1 MRASA
6 SIAMQIYTRKM
17 KKPKV
22 LWISPYAPYDKVAHG
37 GGKTHNFYI
46 KYFHQQRCF
55 DITLLSLCM
64 NEEKEKLD
72 LNRYGIKN
80 QISVMDQNALAR
92 LIRLVR
98 SGMAY
103 RNVRDKYGGVCLPYE
118 RTRMEKMVRWYYD
131 SGNRPDI
138 IILQWTFSLM
148 LIDLL
153 KEYFPDSFVVG
164 IEEDVT
170 FLNIM
175 RKASDVQTSK
185 WERVFWKKRLSVL
198 KERELSALEKCSLIV
213 TNNYKDTK
221 LLVTNGIEE
230 SSIFTSAPYIDLYTQ
245 VKRTKESKDV
255 IFFGAMSR
263 PENYKSAIWFI
274 ENVLPK
280 VDEEIRFIIIGNA
293 PDQSLKKHEG
303 ERVVLTGY
311 VEDVSEWFS
320 TCMCMVAP
328 LVGGAGIKIKILE
341 AMSAGV
347 PVLTNSIGIEG
358 IKAADQRDYLYCET
372 PIDYIN
378 YINQIACGE
387 YNTKQLSENARK
399 FISDN
404 YNLAEKLDQLISRI
418 QEA

>member
-1 MRASA
+1 MHLLQLVVL
-6 SIAMQIYTRKM
+6 ICTRKM
-17 KKPKV
+17 KKTKL

-46 KYFHQQRCF
+46 KYFQQQNCF

-64 NEEKEKLD
+64 SEEKEKLD
-72 LNRYGIKN
+72 LDRYGIKN
-80 QISVMDQNALAR
+80 QISVMDQNILAR

-103 RNVRDKYGGVCLPYE
+103 RNAWDKYGGVCLPYE
-118 RTRMEKMVRWYYD
+118 RTRMKKMVRRYYN
-131 SGNRPDI
+131 SGNEPDI
-138 IILQWTFSLM
+138 IVLQWTFSLM

-153 KEYFPDSFVVG
+153 KEYFPNSFVVG

-175 RKASDVQTSK
+175 RKASDVQALK
-185 WERVFWKKRLSVL
+185 LERAFWKRRLSIL
-198 KERELSALEKCSLIV
+198 KKKELLALEKCSLIV
-213 TNNYKDTK
+213 TNNYKDTR
-221 LLVTNGIEE
+221 LLVENGIEK
-230 SSIFTSAPYIDLYTQ
+230 SVIFTSAPYIDLYTQ
-245 VKRTKESKDV
+245 VKRIKESRDV

-280 VDEEIRFIIIGNA
+280 VSEEVRFIIIGNT
-293 PDQSLKKHEG
+293 PDQSLKKYESD
-303 ERVVLTGY
+303 RVVLTGY

-320 TCMCMVAP
+320 TCMCMAAP

-341 AMSAGV
+341 AMSAGI
-347 PVLTNSIGIEG
+347 PVLTNAIGIEG
-358 IKAADQRDYLYCET
+358 IEAVDQRDYLYCET
-372 PIDYIN
+372 SEDYIR
-378 YINQIACGE
+378 YINLIACGE
-387 YNTKQLSENARK
+387 YDTKRLSQNARK
-399 FISDN
+399 FVNDN
-404 YNLAEKLDQLISRI
+404 YNLAQKLDQLISRI

>member
-1 MRASA
+1 MHLFQLVGR
-6 SIAMQIYTRKM
+6 ICTRKM
-17 KKPKV
+17 EKRKL

-46 KYFHQQRCF
+46 KYFQQKNCF

-72 LNRYGIKN
+72 LDRYGIKN
-80 QISVMDQNALAR
+80 QISVMDQNVLAR

-103 RNVRDKYGGVCLPYE
+103 RNAWDKYGGVCLPYE
-118 RTRMEKMVRWYYD
+118 RTCMKKMIRQYYD
-131 SGNRPDI
+131 LGNRPDI

-153 KEYFPDSFVVG
+153 KEYFPDSIVVG

-175 RKASDVQTSK
+175 RKASDAQTSK
-185 WERVFWKKRLSVL
+185 REQTFWRRRLSIL
-198 KERELSALEKCSLIV
+198 KKKELLALEKCSLIV
-213 TNNYKDTK
+213 TNNYKDTG
-221 LLVTNGIEE
+221 LLVANGIDE
-230 SSIFTSAPYIDLYTQ
+230 SAIFTSAPYIDLYTQ
-245 VKRTKESKDV
+245 VKRTKKSKDI

-280 VDEEIRFIIIGNA
+280 VSEEIHFIIIGNA
-293 PDQSLKKHEG
+293 PDQSLKKYESD
-303 ERVVLTGY
+303 RVVLTGY

-320 TCMCMVAP
+320 ACMCMVAP

-341 AMSAGV
+341 ALSAGI
-347 PVLTNSIGIEG
+347 PVLTNAIGIEG
-358 IKAADQRDYLYCET
+358 IEAVDQRDYLYCET
-372 PIDYIN
+372 PEDYIR
-378 YINQIACGE
+378 YIDLIACGE
-387 YNTKQLSENARK
+387 YDTKQLSQNARK
-399 FISDN
+399 FVNDN
-404 YNLAEKLDQLISRI
+404 YNLAQKLDQLISRI